1 MNLIPLLAVF
11 VPWAHTPL
19 ALFTAVYLAC
29 CLLSLEV
36 QALTCIGFGTLH
48 GLVPFNLAAAA
59 GAAVWHWRRAT
70 PVWGW
75 RHGIRDVAPWPVIAA
90 LAALVTIVNVTLPVE
105 AADAYQLERIAQ
117 IERLGTLAYNPSADP
132 KVNIAGAFYELVIA
146 DLRQI
151 PVAGPVLVR
160 MHGVLGL
167 LLYLLTLAA
176 VRTWF
181 DQGGSPWARSLLLV
195 VPVVFH
201 QLVLI
206 KNDLFFAAPSLVVLA
221 WLIAPKDDTS
231 WQDLLWAGWLTGLVV
246 GGKGVNFPLAAILV
260 VGVWLIQR
268 QRLVS
273 ATIWVGI
280 GGAVG
285 AVCSGLLL
293 IAAQNLRVYG
303 DVFASAPMADMTRW
317 YDSWAHA
324 AVGMM
329 RLAVSLVDM
338 GQITPRM
345 WPGRGGWGGTFGLPI
360 VWALAVLLA
369 NAASSREARRAL
381 ACFGSFLLL
390 FSLMFPD
397 ADLAHRI
404 VLGPGLLLLV
414 VALQATARS
423 RARWPHLA
431 AIPVVLL
438 SAAQIVRSAVLYVM
452 RS

>member
-1 MNLIPLLAVF
+1 MNLIPLLAAF
-11 VPWAHTPL
+11 VPWARTPL
-19 ALFTAVYLAC
+19 SLFTGIYLAC

-36 QALTCIGFGTLH
+36 QALTCVGVGTLR

-59 GAAVWHWRRAT
+59 AVAVWNWRRAT

-75 RHGIRDVAPWPVIAA
+75 RHAVKDVAPWPVMAA
-90 LAALVTIVNVTLPVE
+90 LAALVTVVNVTLPVE

-151 PVAGPVLVR
+151 PVAGPVIVR

-167 LLYLLTLAA
+167 ALYLLTLAT
-176 VRTWF
+176 VRSWF
-181 DQGGSPWARSLLLV
+181 DLGASPWARSLLLV

-221 WLIAPKDDTS
+221 WLLARKDDVS
-231 WQDLLWAGWLTGLVV
+231 WQNLLWAGWLTGLVV
-246 GGKGVNFPLAAILV
+246 GGKGVNFPLAVIV
-260 VGVWLIQR
+260 VVSGWLLQR
-268 QRLVS
+268 RRLVS
-273 ATIWVGI
+273 ATVWVGI

-293 IAAQNLRVYG
+293 IAVQNLRVYG
-303 DVFASAPMADMTRW
+303 DIFASGPMGDMTRW

-324 AVGMM
+324 AIGVM
-329 RLAVSLVDM
+329 RLGLSLVDM
-338 GQITPRM
+338 GQVTTRM

-360 VWALAVLLA
+360 VWALAVLIA
-369 NAASSREARRAL
+369 NAVSVREARHAL
-381 ACFGSFLLL
+381 VFFGTFLLL
-390 FSLMFPD
+390 FSLLFPD

-404 VLGPGLLLLV
+404 VLAPGLLLLV
-414 VALQATARS
+414 VALQASARS
-423 RARWPHLA
+423 AARWPAHA

-438 SAAQIVRSAVLYVM
+438 SAAQIIRSAFLYFQ